1 MNSLASEQKKRA
13 KRYLTLSLAAH
24 LIGMALVMLSQA
36 IFPSDPAELQLPT
49 VQIDMLA
56 LPDQVKDLNQADVDV
71 TLPVKENTPPA
82 AEDKTSKA
90 DEMAAPA
97 EKKKKDPSLK
107 EKTKETAK
115 DALAKLKEEV
125 ERQKREQNA
134 AAKKNERLQALE
146 QKFRNPIRGNQLNQ
160 GTSADGVLEATKN
173 AYAGHV
179 ANKIRAGWALPTY
192 MQNQS
197 QLRAAVVVYI
207 APDGKLI
214 RYEFRQNSGNDTFDD
229 YVKRAIM
236 QSTPYAPPPSDMAR
250 DLRASGILV
259 RFPL

>member
-1 MNSLASEQKKRA
+1 MSSLAGEQKKRV
-13 KRYLTLSLAAH
+13 KRYMVLSLTFH
-24 LIGMALVMLSQA
+24 LVGMGLVMLSQA
-36 IFPSDPAELQLPT
+36 FFPPDPAELQLPT

-56 LPDQVKDLNQADVDV
+56 LPDQVKDMNKADVDV
-71 TLPVKENTPPA
+71 TLPVKENAPPPVA
-82 AEDKTSKA
+82 KEKAEEVA
-90 DEMAAPA
+90 LPA
-97 EKKKKDPSLK
+97 EKPRK
-107 EKTKETAK
+107 EPKESSVKAKETAK

-125 ERQKREQNA
+125 ERQRREKDA
-134 AAKKNERLQALE
+134 IAKKNERLKELE

-179 ANKIRAGWALPTY
+179 ASKIRGWWALPTY
-192 MQNQS
+192 LQS
-197 QLRAAVVVYI
+197 QGQLRAAVVVYI

-229 YVKRAIM
+229 YVKRAVL
-236 QSTPYAPPPSDMAR
+236 QAAPFAPPPADMAR
-250 DLRASGILV
+250 DLRSGGIMV